1 MSGGIASEV
10 RDISGGGESAV
21 VEGREINRSN
31 GIGVGSNRCGCINGV
46 GAIGDGDGDGLI
58 VFYA

>member
-21 VEGREINRSN
+21 VEAGEINASY
-31 GIGVGSNRCGCINGV
+31 GIGVIGNRCGFINRAA
-46 GAIGDGDGDGLI
+46 AIGDGDGDGLS
-58 VFYA
+58 VFYT